1 MANPRRN
8 KGDIQGQYGLSDLL
22 GLFRDYAKGD
32 IPDSPRQRQAV
43 RNIARDVNLPTALPV
58 ASTSLLEA
66 QPQQLATGI
75 MGMSPVEDIVTG
87 ETQDMQSMIQPL
99 LTQPETINNLL
110 TKKEEEEIA
119 KDPVAL
125 RKYSKAGDMFARLG
139 GFQETPQ
146 ELLAQATPEELNIY
160 NKQKLQARNQGIGEM
175 LLMLSDAFGGRDIAM
190 RALERQEAR
199 QPAKEDLTA
208 AQQNLRAYQ
217 EIEKTGTP
225 EEIAIAKAALI
236 GIRQGKSREQLKNEV
251 VANLVKQINPNTF
264 EPYSKEDIEQ
274 QIKILDSFY
283 GKTEEIETEQ
293 DKPLSFEIPGYT
305 ITEG

>member
-1 MANPRRN
+1 MASELAKMYMAYG
-8 KGDIQGQYGLSDLL
+8 KG
-22 GLFRDYAKGD
+22 RT
-32 IPDSPRQRQAV
+32 IPVEQQEQEQTAPKPFTPTNVFFPMAGGY
-43 RNIARDVNLPTALPV
+43 NLPQLK
-58 ASTSLLEA
+58 STPTE
-66 QPQQLATGI
+66 
-75 MGMSPVEDIVTG
+75 
-87 ETQDMQSMIQPL
+87 QSL
-99 LTQPETINNLL
+99 LTQAPVTPAPIVQPTVEQPLEQIQEAFKAESIESPI
-110 TKKEEEEIA
+110 TKQEEE
-119 KDPVAL
+119 KVLQDPVAL
-125 RKYSKAGDMFARLG
+125 RKYSKAGNMFARFG
-139 GFQETPQ
+139 GFQEAPE
-146 ELLAQATPEELNIY
+146 ELLTQATPEELNIY

-190 RALERQEAR
+190 RALERQKAK

-251 VANLVKQINPNTF
+251 VANLVKQINPNTY

-283 GKTEEIETEQ
+283 RKTEEIKTEQ